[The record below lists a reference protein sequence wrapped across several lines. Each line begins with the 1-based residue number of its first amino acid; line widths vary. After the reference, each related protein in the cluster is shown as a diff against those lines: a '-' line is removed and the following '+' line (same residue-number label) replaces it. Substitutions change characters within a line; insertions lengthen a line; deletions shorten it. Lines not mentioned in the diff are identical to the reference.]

1 MALPSSPVNTD
12 LRTQLRALPSLAGP
26 FPTFDPDSA
35 PADPVVLFIAWLRG
49 AIDAGVPEP
58 HAATLSTVDGDG
70 RPSARVL
77 IIKNVD
83 GRGWQF
89 ASSTASAK
97 GRELAAA
104 PWAALTFY
112 WPALGRQVRVRGDV
126 SRADAQES
134 AADFRNRSLGSRV
147 VGLLGRQSER
157 LDGRPDLDV
166 AIDRATELI
175 TLDPELVAPDWS
187 VYTIQPREVEFWQG
201 DRQRRHVRLRYLRSG
216 DEWRRELLWP

>member
-1 MALPSSPVNTD
+1 MAPPSSSVNTD
-12 LRTQLRALPSLAGP
+12 VRSQLRSLPSLAGP
-26 FPTFDPDSA
+26 FPHFDPDSA
-35 PADPVVLFIAWLRG
+35 PADPVVLFTEWLQG
-49 AIDAGVPEP
+49 AIAAGVPEP
-58 HAATLSTVDGDG
+58 HATTLSTVDSDG

-89 ASSTASAK
+89 ASSAASAK
-97 GRELAAA
+97 GRELATA

-147 VGLLGRQSER
+147 VGLLGRQSQR
-157 LDGRPDLDV
+157 LDSRLDLDI
-166 AIDRATELI
+166 AIDRAAERI
-175 TLDPELVAPDWS
+175 TLDPELVPSDWS
-187 VYTIQPREVEFWQG
+187 VYTVHPREVEFWQG
-201 DRQRRHVRLRYLRSG
+201 DRQRRHVRLHYVRSG